1 MGKGIPN
8 PLLSTSFGRRTTI
21 LPTHPTRGRERELEA
36 FSSVVHILR
45 DEQYLIR
52 SYTVPCMLPFAKRIS
67 NRPGKSSLSRSWVRH
82 WNSVCTLCTRC
93 SPGPERDL
101 ACLLSVVTFC
111 APTVQAADRNKCSG
125 STLPRSSTKEEVKRG
140 GRTRYSAAAK
150 TGRQE
155 GWWQMGIVYY
165 PRRCRFRSEGALFHL
180 SPSFPPSGCP

>member
-82 WNSVCTLCTRC
+82 WNSVCTLCT
-93 SPGPERDL
+93 
-101 ACLLSVVTFC
+101 LLSWPGERPCLSLVCCHFLRTHRAGRRPQQMFWLN
-111 APTVQAADRNKCSG
+111 P
-125 STLPRSSTKEEVKRG
+125 STKEEVKRG

-150 TGRQE
+150 AGRQE

-165 PRRCRFRSEGALFHL
+165 PRRCRSRSEGALFHL